1 MLEAST
7 KTISRQN
14 DIKGRDRKTNKK
26 RVQIHEEGEVPGDR
40 LAGGKDGNALAF
52 KLSPSVSLSL
62 PTGMSEVTWSVSL
75 LLFSS
80 PMVTLEM

>member
-52 KLSPSVSLSL
+52 KLSPSVSL

>member
-52 KLSPSVSLSL
+52 KLSPSVFL